1 MIDEKFHKWIREKG
15 TDKDRDLL
23 RGSGLP
29 QPRDKGQT
37 DSAWSRYCKA
47 TKQ

>member
-15 TDKDRDLL
+15 TEADKDLL

-29 QPRDKGQT
+29 QPRDRKQSK
-37 DSAWSRYCKA
+37 SAWNRYQKH
-47 TKQ
+47 KNR